1 MPSYKYIETPDKML
15 ELFEA
20 YIQDT
25 KDRPIEVQDFVG
37 KDGEEVYRKKERPL
51 TMEGFENYCFR
62 NGIIN
67 DLSDYFANKDG
78 RYSEYTAICR
88 TIRKIIRQDQIEGG
102 MSGIYNPSITQ
113 RLNGLVDKVQEDG
126 TKEIVVKVKYDR
138 KGIGDNIGGA
148 ARGAIEGTGGGEEV

>member
-1 MPSYKYIETPDKML
+1 MGLSKNIETPELMW
-15 ELFEA
+15 ELFEE
-20 YIQDT
+20 YTHNT
-25 KDRPIEVQDFVG
+25 KDKPIEVQDFVG

-62 NGIIN
+62 KGVIS
-67 DLSDYFANKDG
+67 DLSHYFSNKDG
-78 RYSEYTAICR
+78 RYADFVAICR

>member
-1 MPSYKYIETPDKML
+1 
-15 ELFEA
+15 
-20 YIQDT
+20 
-25 KDRPIEVQDFVG
+25 
-37 KDGEEVYRKKERPL
+37 
-51 TMEGFENYCFR
+51 
-62 NGIIN
+62 
-67 DLSDYFANKDG
+67 
-78 RYSEYTAICR
+78 
-88 TIRKIIRQDQIEGG
+88 